1 MDRTQYQL
9 LKDNKP
15 IALGSMVHCLDV
27 FYWEIY
33 YGYNHLEYDIV
44 PFSQDEE
51 VYHKAKAWEELKG
64 LLMEEYPQLIR
75 MWESTHGEGEHA
87 EYCKANEILERMD
100 KLDNTN
106 EFSNLLSDLEDE

>member
-1 MDRTQYQL
+1 MYEYQ
-9 LKDNKP
+9 KRIQRIIWDNE
-15 IALGSMVHCLDV
+15 D
-27 FYWEIY
+27 YWSVDNDKESEE
-33 YGYNHLEYDIV
+33 L
-44 PFSQDEE
+44 QE
-51 VYHKAKAWEELKG
+51 VYSKAKAWDKLKG

>member
-1 MDRTQYQL
+1 MYEYQ
-9 LKDNKP
+9 KRIQRIIWDNE
-15 IALGSMVHCLDV
+15 D
-27 FYWEIY
+27 YWCVDNDKESEE
-33 YGYNHLEYDIV
+33 L
-44 PFSQDEE
+44 QE
-51 VYHKAKAWEELKG
+51 VYSKAKAWDKLKG

>member
-1 MDRTQYQL
+1 MVKYGWSDVEIVDGKYYSE
-9 LKDNKP
+9 LKR
-15 IALGSMVHCLDV
+15 
-27 FYWEIY
+27 
-33 YGYNHLEYDIV
+33 
-44 PFSQDEE
+44 
-51 VYHKAKAWEELKG
+51 KAKAWEELKG

-100 KLDNTN
+100 KLDGTN